1 MKHLHHFL
9 PFVFFIVLI
18 VAIIKAY
25 MGKIANPKKDGL
37 LTVTLILAH
46 TQLLLGLYL
55 LMNFISV
62 AGIHMGEAANR
73 FITVEHPITMLIG
86 VILITIGKVKAKKTI
101 AAIKKPSKVIKK
113 VTSTEKKVKKPIKIS
128 KNYIPKDTEKYMCD
142 KHLSFFKIKLTEW
155 KKELVKANNEALY
168 HGSMDDNSVSAD
180 IVDQASSYTDKTVEM
195 KAINRQIKL
204 ISKID
209 QALIRIKDKTFG
221 FCAETAEPIGIK
233 RLMARPVAHLC
244 IAAQE
249 KHEKDEKVYAD
260 D

>member
-1 MKHLHHFL
+1 M
-9 PFVFFIVLI
+9 P
-18 VAIIKAY
+18 
-25 MGKIANPKKDGL
+25 KISKLSTKK
-37 LTVTLILAH
+37 TV
-46 TQLLLGLYL
+46 
-55 LMNFISV
+55 
-62 AGIHMGEAANR
+62 
-73 FITVEHPITMLIG
+73 
-86 VILITIGKVKAKKTI
+86 VKAKKFVV
-101 AAIKKPSKVIKK
+101 AIKKPNKAIKKPNKVIKK
-113 VTSTEKKVKKPIKIS
+113 FVTIEKKIKAPIKIS

-180 IVDQASSYTDKTVEM
+180 IVDQASSYTDKAVEM

-209 QALIRIKDKTFG
+209 QALLRIKDETFG
-221 FCAETAEPIGIK
+221 FCAETADPIGLK

-249 KHEKDEKVYAD
+249 KHEKEEKVYAD